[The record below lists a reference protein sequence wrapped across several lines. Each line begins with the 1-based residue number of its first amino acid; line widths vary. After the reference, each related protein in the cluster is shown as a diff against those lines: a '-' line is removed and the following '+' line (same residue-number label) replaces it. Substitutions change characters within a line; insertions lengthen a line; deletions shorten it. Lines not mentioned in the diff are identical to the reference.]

1 MSESGKIV
9 EDVVGYIVKQIVS
22 NPEEVS
28 ITMIEQGP
36 DEVLAEVRGLEEG
49 QDAVSPST
57 FTDLESPADFRK
69 FADRVRERS
78 GEPGSTFSQGAAGPV
93 RTG

>member
-36 DEVLAEVRGLEEG
+36 DEVLAEVRTAKGDLGRVIGRRGRVARAIRTVAQAAAEEEG
-49 QDAVSPST
+49 VT
-57 FTDLESPADFRK
+57 
-69 FADRVRERS
+69 
-78 GEPGSTFSQGAAGPV
+78 AGV
-93 RTG
+93 EFVD

>member
-28 ITMIEQGP
+28 VTMIEQGP
-36 DEVLAEVRGLEEG
+36 DEVLAEVRTAKGDLGRVIGRRGRVARAIRTVAQAAAEEEG
-49 QDAVSPST
+49 VT
-57 FTDLESPADFRK
+57 
-69 FADRVRERS
+69 
-78 GEPGSTFSQGAAGPV
+78 AGV
-93 RTG
+93 EFVD